1 MLPTFVI
8 GLREGVEASLIVGI
22 VAAFLKQQGRGD
34 ALRKMWA
41 GVGIGIAICLGVG
54 ITLQIINE
62 NLPQKE
68 QEGLE
73 TIVAG
78 VAVVMVTYM
87 IVFMS
92 KHARSLRG
100 ELEERA
106 QAALASGSTHALV
119 MMAFLAVMREG
130 LETAVFLLAQ
140 FQSSRSKVSSV
151 GGAVFGLVVAVI
163 IGIGLYR
170 GGRKINLA
178 KFFKVTGAVLV
189 LVAAGLVSFGMHTAH
204 EAGWLNSWQGQAL
217 DLSGFIKPGSIR
229 SALVTGVLGIQPKPT
244 WAETIAWLM
253 YLVPVMTF
261 VVWPRRRPS
270 LGSGTKPIAT
280 SAEHAVPQSSP
291 A

>member
-22 VAAFLKQQGRGD
+22 VAAFLNQQGRRD
-34 ALRKMWA
+34 ALRTMWI
-41 GVGIGIAICLGVG
+41 GVVIAVLLCLGIGIV
-54 ITLQIINE
+54 LQIINE

-73 TIVAG
+73 TVVAG
-78 VAVVMVTYM
+78 VAVIMVTYM
-87 IVFMS
+87 IVFMR
-92 KHARSLRG
+92 KHAKSLRG

-106 QAALASGSTHALV
+106 KAALADGSTSALV
-119 MMAFLAVMREG
+119 LMAFLAVMREG

-151 GGAVFGLVVAVI
+151 GGAVLGLVVAVF
-163 IGIGLYR
+163 IGTALYR

-178 KFFKVTGAVLV
+178 KFFTVTGAVLV
-189 LVAAGLVSFGMHTAH
+189 VVAAGLVSFGMHTAH
-204 EAGWLNSWQGQAL
+204 EAGWINSWQGEAMN
-217 DLSGFIKPGSIR
+217 LSGFVKPGSIR
-229 SALVTGVLGIQPKPT
+229 SALVTGVLGIQPRPT
-244 WAETIAWLM
+244 WAETVAWLV

-261 VVWPRRRPS
+261 VLWPRRRS
-270 LGSGTKPIAT
+270 AHGSGAKPVAT
-280 SAEHAVPQSSP
+280 TADHAVPQSSP